1 MTKVSSSDQLVLK
14 VKGGHIGMKT
24 GSGAQKYTWPHI
36 DSCCLGQRLDAQRH
50 QSCPGQV
57 RSRRIGVGS
66 RPHCIA

>member
-36 DSCCLGQRLDAQRH
+36 DSWLAAQ
-50 QSCPGQV
+50 SN
-57 RSRRIGVGS
+57 
-66 RPHCIA
+66 